1 MSCKFIWFSLPIKI
15 KKAVRTY
22 NSQLSSEVK
31 KIEWYNLPKKIN
43 LLYDELYV
51 IKGAQ
56 GSLPKPSDFIWYNLP
71 NKLQSLC
78 NLLDFELDGNFD
90 ITADWDFFGVTDEA
104 SFIANSSL
112 FFIDATFVNV
122 SNFSLVG
129 DRLRCNIETDA
140 KSLNMYGDGVFG
152 IKEVIAITNLPSLI
166 FLNIGVSLLTEF
178 NPILSLPENL
188 TSLQLFNTSLTEF
201 NPTLPLPNSLEQ
213 LNLANNQLTEFNPT
227 LPLPNSLEQLIL
239 TNHQL
244 TEFNPTLPLPNSLEQ
259 LNLANNQLTEF
270 NPTLP
275 LPSGLGNLGLGNNQ
289 LTEFNPTLPLPNS
302 LEQLNLANNQ
312 LTEFNPTLPLPDGLL
327 QILLIANQFTTQV
340 YEDSEDWATAQ
351 PYFINGCNMSFSGNP
366 NSPIGTN
373 FETILATKNVTLS
386 Y

>member
-22 NSQLSSEVK
+22 NSQLSSEAK

-90 ITADWDFFGVTDEA
+90 ITANWDDTGVTDID
-104 SFIANSSL
+104 SFREWIAL
-112 FFIDATFVNV
+112 TIDGETPEFTV
-122 SNFSLVG
+122 SAFTRVG
-129 DRLRCNIETDA
+129 DRVVANVDITLPLGAGINYFLEFYEIKRLGNLIGDSFEVRLSGNSSGQCNFVLDRTYNINNLTITDFSELTFNLSTNISDIMSLMTITNTTSLNVNSDTIPSENLIDLNSGNNNIE
-140 KSLNMYGDGVFG
+140 SLNSYF
-152 IKEVIAITNLPSLI
+152 T
-166 FLNIGVSLLTEF
+166 
-178 NPILSLPENL
+178 LPENL
-188 TSLQLFNTSLTEF
+188 Q
-201 NPTLPLPNSLEQ
+201 
-213 LNLANNQLTEFNPT
+213 
-227 LPLPNSLEQLIL
+227 
-239 TNHQL
+239 
-244 TEFNPTLPLPNSLEQ
+244 
-259 LNLANNQLTEF
+259 
-270 NPTLP
+270 
-275 LPSGLGNLGLGNNQ
+275 NLGL
-289 LTEFNPTLPLPNS
+289 ES
-302 LEQLNLANNQ
+302 
-312 LTEFNPTLPLPDGLL
+312 
-327 QILLIANQFTTQV
+327 NQFTTQG

-351 PYFINGCNMSFSGNP
+351 PYFINGCNMSFGGNP
-366 NSPIGTN
+366 DSPIGTN

>member
-90 ITADWDFFGVTDEA
+90 ITANWNDAGVTDID
-104 SFIANSSL
+104 SFKQFIIDSGGLLEEDVVVSAFQRVGDRVVANVD
-112 FFIDATFVNV
+112 ITG
-122 SNFSLVG
+122 SNFSLTYFIKTSEVKRIG
-129 DRLRCNIETDA
+129 NLIGENIDFSVALNESADCNYIVDTTY
-140 KSLNMYGDGVFG
+140 N
-152 IKEVIAITNLPSLI
+152 AITSLTIGGAGNAVFKPTAKISDNLTNLI
-166 FLNIGVSLLTEF
+166 ISNC
-178 NPILSLPENL
+178 LSLYFDPQVALPESL
-188 TSLQLFNTSLTEF
+188 SDLQLFD
-201 NPTLPLPNSLEQ
+201 
-213 LNLANNQLTEFNPT
+213 LNLED
-227 LPLPNSLEQLIL
+227 
-239 TNHQL
+239 
-244 TEFNPTLPLPNSLEQ
+244 
-259 LNLANNQLTEF
+259 F

-275 LPSGLGNLGLGNNQ
+275 LPSQLQNINLQ
-289 LTEFNPTLPLPNS
+289 INS
-302 LEQLNLANNQ
+302 LTSLNPS
-312 LTEFNPTLPLPDGLL
+312 FVLPET
-327 QILLIANQFTTQV
+327 ISIADFTNNQFTTQG

-351 PYFINGCNMSFSGNP
+351 PYFINGCNMSFNGNP
-366 NSPIGTN
+366 DSPIGTN

>member
-1 MSCKFIWFSLPIKI
+1 MGKTENIFVLDSKNTQVGNSKSRVSNRLFLFS
-15 KKAVRTY
+15 
-22 NSQLSSEVK
+22 N
-31 KIEWYNLPKKIN
+31 
-43 LLYDELYV
+43 
-51 IKGAQ
+51 
-56 GSLPKPSDFIWYNLP
+56 
-71 NKLQSLC
+71 
-78 NLLDFELDGNFD
+78 ELDINFD
-90 ITADWDFFGVTDEA
+90 VRADWDFFGVTDEA

-129 DRLRCNIETDA
+129 NRLRCNIETDA

-227 LPLPNSLEQLIL
+227 LPLPNSLQ
-239 TNHQL
+239 
-244 TEFNPTLPLPNSLEQ
+244 Q
-259 LNLANNQLTEF
+259 LNL
-270 NPTLP
+270 
-275 LPSGLGNLGLGNNQ
+275 SY
-289 LTEFNPTLPLPNS
+289 
-302 LEQLNLANNQ
+302 NQ

-327 QILLIANQFTTQV
+327 QILLIANQFTTQG

-351 PYFINGCNMSFSGNP
+351 PYFINGCNMNFSGNP
-366 NSPIGTN
+366 DSPIGTN